1 MRELSELRPFRCRLS
16 FEEIEKRRRKASFAC
31 LLAYLAVLFFF
42 SFRLFL
48 TLYKILPGGGL

>member
-16 FEEIEKRRRKASFAC
+16 FEEIERKRKASFAC
-31 LLAYLAVLFFF
+31 LLVYLAVLFFF

>member
-1 MRELSELRPFRCRLS
+1 MRELSELQPFRCRVP
-16 FEEIEKRRRKASFAC
+16 FEEIERKRKASFAC
-31 LLAYLAVLFFF
+31 LLVYLAVLFFF

>member
-16 FEEIEKRRRKASFAC
+16 FEEIERKRKASFAC